1 MTLSSVLANTAS
13 QSRLNAIE
21 QAYRGTPGAGSNF
34 RAEWQGFDSK
44 GNGLARYN
52 GVTYSA
58 TTIGNK
64 SIPYDGSVVLRA
76 GKNIKTIHW

>member
-1 MTLSSVLANTAS
+1 MTLRNILGNAAS

-34 RAEWQGFDSK
+34 RAEWRGFDSK
-44 GNGLARYN
+44 GNGLARYD

-64 SIPYDGSVVLRA
+64 SIPYDGRVVFRA